1 MVLPVELTEAQLESL
16 RVRAKALGI
25 SPEQLLAAAIADL
38 VGKPAGDFEQAA
50 ARVLSK
56 NAELYRRLA

>member
-1 MVLPVELTEAQLESL
+1 MVLPVELTESQLESL
-16 RVRAKALGI
+16 RQRAKALGI
-25 SPEQLLAAAIADL
+25 SPEQLASAAVADL
-38 VGKPAGDFEQAA
+38 VSKPAEDFQQAA

>member
-16 RVRAKALGI
+16 RLRAKALGI
-25 SPEQLLAAAIADL
+25 SPEQLAAAAVADL
-38 VGKPAGDFEQAA
+38 VAKPAADFEQAA